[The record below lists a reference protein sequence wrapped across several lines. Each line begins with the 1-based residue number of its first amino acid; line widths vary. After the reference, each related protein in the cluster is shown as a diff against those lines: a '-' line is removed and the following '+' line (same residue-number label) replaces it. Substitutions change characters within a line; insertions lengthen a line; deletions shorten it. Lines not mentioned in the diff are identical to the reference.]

1 VSDFPTMPGSGNR
14 KGASATSVPL
24 YFASARECWRRSSG
38 YGSTLPGYYS
48 ARGPTPALAEL
59 RKVQG
64 ECAPRHPG
72 HAPEST
78 PFFGVNPPP
87 TPLSESYAS
96 PPVSIS
102 PRRQFLLRVSLLLAA
117 AVVAVLVLLLAR
129 M

>member
-1 VSDFPTMPGSGNR
+1 MCP
-14 KGASATSVPL
+14 
-24 YFASARECWRRSSG
+24 E
-38 YGSTLPGYYS
+38 
-48 ARGPTPALAEL
+48 
-59 RKVQG
+59 
-64 ECAPRHPG
+64 APRTRPRID
-72 HAPEST
+72 PV
-78 PFFGVNPPP
+78 FRVNPPP